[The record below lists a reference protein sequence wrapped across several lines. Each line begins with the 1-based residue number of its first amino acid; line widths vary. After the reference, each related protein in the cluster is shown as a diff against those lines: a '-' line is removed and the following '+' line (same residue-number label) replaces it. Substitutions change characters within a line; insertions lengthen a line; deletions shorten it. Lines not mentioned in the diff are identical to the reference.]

1 TLFPR
6 VGNTQPAPSPS
17 SPPPSL
23 APCHPTP
30 PSCARPRWSRLP
42 PRPRHPA
49 QRAAHPQAPA
59 EPAAPPGRRRRPPD
73 ASRARARLARDG
85 SESQQDAFNARLRL
99 AAERSLDE
107 RWRVRARVAGR
118 FSSDQ
123 DGTDVYLRG
132 YAPTRTGAA
141 FGDVTVDEA
150 YLGYQAPEDG
160 LRFK

>member
-1 TLFPR
+1 ERT
-6 VGNTQPAPSPS
+6 
-17 SPPPSL
+17 
-23 APCHPTP
+23 
-30 PSCARPRWSRLP
+30 
-42 PRPRHPA
+42 
-49 QRAAHPQAPA
+49 
-59 EPAAPPGRRRRPPD
+59 
-73 ASRARARLARDG
+73 ARDG

-141 FGDVTVDEA
+141 FGDVTLDEA
-150 YLGYQAPEDG
+150 YLGAQAPEDG
-160 LRFK
+160 LRFKVGRFQAAVARPGVASKGLDRNDSPNIDVQWTDGVRLDVPVTGDWRAHVVGQYRHRKGSG